1 MNEVSS
7 IFVAL
12 GPWNWLILGGLLL
25 ALELVAPGIFL
36 IWFGMAAGLVG
47 LVALMFDMSWQW
59 QLVLFGVLS
68 VMAVVIARKYL
79 RIGDDPEERPLL
91 NRRAEQYVGKTY
103 VVAEAIVNGAG
114 KIRVG
119 DTLWRAEGPD
129 TKQGSNVTVTGA
141 DGVTLIVEPHKG

>member
-12 GPWNWLILGGLLL
+12 GPWNWLILGGLLFV
-25 ALELVAPGIFL
+25 LELTAPGVFF

-47 LVALMFDMSWQW
+47 LLALVFEFSWQW
-59 QLVLFGVLS
+59 QLVLFAAFS
-68 VMAVVIARKYL
+68 VVAVVIARRYM
-79 RIGDDPEERPLL
+79 RFDDDQSERPLL

-103 VVAEAIVNGAG
+103 VVAEAIENGVG

-119 DTLWRAEGPD
+119 DTLWRAEGANA
-129 TKQGSNVTVTGA
+129 KQGSSVTVTGA
-141 DGVTLIVEPHKG
+141 DGTTLLVKPS